1 MFKTY
6 NRRLFFILI
15 SALLCIGSL
24 NIVIDPYD
32 IFSLKEIEGLN
43 SVKPM
48 LAKQYRAFTLRE
60 IKLQQPENI
69 ILGSSRAQIGLPKDG
84 LKAEG
89 HPFFN
94 AGVPQATMDELHD
107 YFLFAKQQ
115 SRLQKVLLTVDFFGF
130 NAHLKTLSPFVGH
143 SNDKL
148 SYDPFPFSS
157 KVAAVVGWSG
167 LTGSIKTIQVN
178 TQQATQL
185 DLNSQLQTR
194 TTPRAVLFEQ
204 NEHYYLSRRIYLPY
218 PNKQY
223 SLRDAKQSLNPIDH
237 YKELLNEA
245 LQDDIQCIVVILP
258 IHARQ
263 MTLIDKLGLWPEFEN
278 WKRTL
283 TQVTQAVSTD
293 IKLIDFTSYH
303 PINMEAIPQITD
315 ATQEMTYFV
324 DGAHITLSWGQQ
336 LLRALYL
343 NEPLPNGYGAK
354 LTAQNIEAHLK
365 HINQQKVAFEQR
377 HPESV
382 VAVLQQIQQ
391 YG

>member
-1 MFKTY
+1 MYKTY
-6 NRRLFFILI
+6 NRRLFFII
-15 SALLCIGSL
+15 ASVLLCIVSL

-32 IFSLKEIEGLN
+32 IFPFKEIEGLN

-48 LAKQYRAFTLRE
+48 LVKQYRAFTLRE

-69 ILGSSRAQIGLPKDG
+69 ILGSSRAQIGLPKEG

-89 HPFFN
+89 YPFFN

-115 SRLQKVLLTVDFFGF
+115 RQLQKVLLTVDFFGF
-130 NAHLKTLSPFVGH
+130 NAYLKTLSPFVGH
-143 SNDKL
+143 DKDKL

-167 LTGSIKTIQVN
+167 FTGSIKTIQVN
-178 TQQATQL
+178 TQQSKQI
-185 DLNSQLQTR
+185 DLNSQLQSR
-194 TTPRAVLFEQ
+194 ATPKALLFEQ

-223 SLRDAKQSLNPIDH
+223 ALRDANQSSNPIEH
-237 YKELLNEA
+237 YKKLLIEA
-245 LQDDIQCIVVILP
+245 AQEKIQCKVVILP

-263 MTLIDKLGLWPEFEN
+263 MTLIDKLGLWSEFEN

-293 IKLIDFTSYH
+293 FKLIDFTSYH
-303 PINMEAIPQITD
+303 PINLEAIPQITD

-336 LLRALYL
+336 LLRSLYL
-343 NEPLPNGYGAK
+343 NEPLPKGYGVQ
-354 LTAQNIEAHLK
+354 LTSQNIEAHLK
-365 HINQQKVAFEQR
+365 QIKQQKIAFEQR

-382 VAVLQQIQQ
+382 AAVLQQIQQ